1 VSRQEIDS
9 LYEGTKAF
17 MIHKANNG
25 GGHTGWSAAWEA
37 CLHARLRNPEAAMLS
52 LMRLLL
58 KFSAPNLLALHPPLS
73 RKGPDDCA
81 TCFEEDLLSKQKV
94 SGVDS
99 KASTGRGMVTED
111 DYKFQID
118 GNLGYVAAVSEL
130 LVQSHISGYIF
141 LLPALPLELSEQG
154 MVKGIRARGIY

>member
-1 VSRQEIDS
+1 MSRQGIDS

-52 LMRLLL
+52 LTRLLL

-73 RKGPDDCA
+73 RNGPNDCA
-81 TCFEEDLLSKQKV
+81 TCFEEASLSKKRV

-99 KASTGRGMVTED
+99 KASKGRGMVTED

-118 GNLGYVAAVSEL
+118 GNLGYVAAVTEL
-130 LVQSHISGYIF
+130 IVQSHLPGYIL

-154 MVKGIRARGIY
+154 AVKGIRARGIY